1 MAKKLTYV
9 EYIYSVIN
17 HMSRHVVSELMTM
30 YDHHI
35 DFRVTIPLVFDVFE

>member
-17 HMSRHVVSELMTM
+17 HMSRHAVSELMTV
-30 YDHHI
+30 YNHLILSH
-35 DFRVTIPLVFDVFE
+35 P